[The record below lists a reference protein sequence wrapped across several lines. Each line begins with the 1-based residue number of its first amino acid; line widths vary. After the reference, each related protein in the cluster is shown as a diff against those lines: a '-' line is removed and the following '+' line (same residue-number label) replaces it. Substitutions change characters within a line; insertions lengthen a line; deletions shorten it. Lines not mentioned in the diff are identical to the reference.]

1 MAADD
6 NSLMG
11 RPLTTAE
18 LRTHM
23 LHFLKHYYR
32 FWPRSPRHPLVAGE
46 DISSAE
52 GLQADG
58 FISFFDLQEQPFF
71 VAFDATTFAE
81 REEVSYQLRRGL
93 LAWEGA
99 AASLIVGAALWLGL
113 HSQGYFP
120 VLLFGLWP
128 AVGGLAAMYVALSL
142 PILLLLARQARY
154 RWIPAIEQFKVYSAN
169 AQWIAISEDVF
180 APYEAFYFTE
190 LKRQCIRYGFGL
202 VVVAEGERNQ
212 LVCAPSL
219 QPLLR
224 GRKLVPFAN
233 SRPLGGLYSRLQGWE
248 LVRRGQRQWKQV
260 EKVARA
266 WSADRLPALRLL
278 PRFAYHRQLLFVLLG
293 LAGAGV
299 AAHQEW
305 AALPF
310 RYLPEA
316 WQRRSLAAVAR
327 SNRPLPPEEL
337 ADTPVAPFGQLP
349 PAWRNEQLFR
359 YHPLA
364 ADTLLDPFVAVVQPL
379 MIWKMSPGTVP
390 EAFADC
396 SGLQAADSTGLL
408 PAEGYLLRDSLP
420 GSLAPRMGDLR
431 AALLFYTAYG
441 LPAFAVAT
449 PCLPAGLPPGFLL
462 CVDRLYT
469 DQGEALRACD
479 SLNRLLEP
487 SGRGVAVQVL
497 RWR

>member
-1 MAADD
+1 
-6 NSLMG
+6 MG
-11 RPLTTAE
+11 RPLSTAE

-71 VAFDATTFAE
+71 VAFDVTTFAG

-99 AASLIVGAALWLGL
+99 AATLIAGAALWLGV

-120 VLLFGLWP
+120 VRLFGLWP
-128 AVGGLAAMYVALSL
+128 AVAGLAAMYLALSL

-154 RWIPAIEQFKVYSAN
+154 RWIPAVEQFKVYSAN
-169 AQWIAISEDVF
+169 AQWIAISDDVF
-180 APYEAFYFTE
+180 APYETYFFEE

-202 VVVAEGERNQ
+202 VVVADGERNQ

-219 QPLLR
+219 QPLLQ
-224 GRKLVPFAN
+224 GRKLVPFTN
-233 SRPLGGLYSRLQGWE
+233 SRPLSGLYSRLQSWE
-248 LVRRGQRQWKQV
+248 LLRRGRRQWKQV

-266 WSADRLPALRLL
+266 WSAGRLPALRLL
-278 PRFAYHRQLLFVLLG
+278 PRFVYHRQLLFVLLG
-293 LAGAGV
+293 LIGAGV
-299 AAHQEW
+299 AARQEW
-305 AALPF
+305 EALPF

-316 WQRRSLAAVAR
+316 WYRRTLAEAAR
-327 SNRPLPPEEL
+327 SNRPLPAELL
-337 ADTPVAPFGQLP
+337 ADTPVAPFGKLP
-349 PAWRNEQLFR
+349 PAYRNERLFS
-359 YHPLA
+359 YHPQA

-379 MIWKMSPGTVP
+379 MIWKMSPGSLP

-396 SGLQAADSTGLL
+396 SGLLAADSTGLL
-408 PAEGYLLRDSLP
+408 PAEAFLLRDSLA
-420 GSLAPRMGDLR
+420 GSLAVRIGDLR
-431 AALLFYTAYG
+431 SALLFYTAYG

-449 PCLPAGLPPGFLL
+449 PCLQAGLPPGFLL
-462 CVDRLYT
+462 CVDGLYT
-469 DQGEALRACD
+469 DQLQALRACD
-479 SLNRLLEP
+479 SLNRLLES
-487 SGRGVAVQVL
+487 SGRGLAVQAFYP
-497 RWR
+497 R

>member
-1 MAADD
+1 
-6 NSLMG
+6 MG
-11 RPLTTAE
+11 QPLTTAE
-18 LRTHM
+18 LRAHM

-71 VAFDATTFAE
+71 VAFDVTTFAE
-81 REEVSYQLRRGL
+81 RAEVSYQLRRGL

-99 AASLIVGAALWLGL
+99 AGSLIVGAALWLGI
-113 HSQGYFP
+113 HSLGYFP

-128 AVGGLAAMYVALSL
+128 AIGGLVAMYIALSM

-169 AQWIAISEDVF
+169 AQWIAISNDVF
-180 APYEAFYFTE
+180 APYEAFYFAE

-202 VVVAEGERNQ
+202 VVVTDGERNS

-219 QPLLR
+219 QPLLG
-224 GRKLVPFAN
+224 GRKLVPFTN
-233 SRPLGGLYSRLQGWE
+233 SRPLGGLYSRLQSWE

-260 EKVARA
+260 EKAARA
-266 WSADRLPALRLL
+266 WSTDRLSPLRLW
-278 PRFAYHRQLLFVLLG
+278 PHFAYYRQLLFVLLG
-293 LAGAGV
+293 LAGAGL
-299 AAHQEW
+299 AAQQEW
-305 AALPF
+305 SALPF

-316 WQRRSLAAVAR
+316 WHRHTLAEVAR
-327 SNRPLPPEEL
+327 SNRKLPAEEL

-349 PAWRNEQLFR
+349 PAYRNEQLFR

-379 MIWKMSPGTVP
+379 MVWKMSPGALP
-390 EAFADC
+390 EAYADC
-396 SGLQAADSTGLL
+396 SGLLAADSTGLL
-408 PAEGYLLRDSLP
+408 PAEAFLLCDSLA
-420 GSLAPRMGDLR
+420 GSLAPRLGDLR
-431 AALLFYTAYG
+431 SALLSYTAMG
-441 LPAFAVAT
+441 MPAFAVAT
-449 PCLPAGLPPGFLL
+449 PCLQAGLPPGFLL
-462 CVDRLYT
+462 CVEGIYT
-469 DQGEALRACD
+469 DQLQAARACD
-479 SLNRLLEP
+479 SLNSLLETR
-487 SGRGVAVQVL
+487 GRGLVVQVF
-497 RWR
+497 RPR

>member
-1 MAADD
+1 
-6 NSLMG
+6 MG
-11 RPLTTAE
+11 RPLTTAD

-71 VAFDATTFAE
+71 VAFDVTTFAM
-81 REEVSYQLRRGL
+81 REEVSYRLRRGL

-99 AASLIVGAALWLGL
+99 AASLMAGAAVWLGL
-113 HSQGYFP
+113 HSLGYFP
-120 VLLFGLWP
+120 VLLFGAWP
-128 AVGGLAAMYVALSL
+128 AAAGLAAMYLALSL
-142 PILLLLARQARY
+142 PIFLLLARQARY

-169 AQWIAISEDVF
+169 AQWIAISDDVF
-180 APYEAFYFTE
+180 APYEAFYFAE

-202 VVVAEGERNQ
+202 VVVADGERNQ

-219 QPLLR
+219 QPLLQ
-224 GRKLVPFAN
+224 GRKLVPFTN
-233 SRPLGGLYSRLQGWE
+233 SRPLSGLYSRLQSWE
-248 LVRRGQRQWKQV
+248 LLRRGRQQWRQV
-260 EKVARA
+260 EKIART
-266 WSADRLPALRLL
+266 WSADRLPALQLM
-278 PRFAYHRQLLFVLLG
+278 PRFTYYRQLLLVLLG
-293 LAGAGV
+293 LAGAGF
-299 AAHQEW
+299 AAWQEW
-305 AALPF
+305 SALPF

-316 WQRRSLAAVAR
+316 WYQRTLAEVAR
-327 SNRPLPPEEL
+327 SNRPLPPDEQ

-349 PAWRNEQLFR
+349 PAYRNEQLFS

-379 MIWKMSPGTVP
+379 MIWKMSPGSLP
-390 EAFADC
+390 EAYADC

-408 PAEGYLLRDSLP
+408 PAEAFLLRDSLA
-420 GSLAPRMGDLR
+420 GSLAPRMGELR
-431 AALLFYTAYG
+431 AALLSYTALG
-441 LPAFAVAT
+441 FPAFAVAT
-449 PCLPAGLPPGFLL
+449 PCLQAGLPPGFLL
-462 CVDRLYT
+462 CVDGLYT
-469 DQGEALRACD
+469 DQLQALRACD

-487 SGRGVAVQVL
+487 SGRGLSVQAF
-497 RWR
+497 RPR